1 MHLSPD
7 MLLLLSATQS
17 TYKTLFLLEN
27 IFRSLF
33 KHLCQQ
39 KIKGWS
45 NYKYEEEHQQIRVMV
60 VVLDPYK
67 STWFAGSSDLVMIRE
82 PVWALVWLCNS
93 HLLRFKS
100 NCSQNKF
107 SHHHCNWSR
116 AKCLVLFRSQKESN
130 RIHNDLFLWFLVPKF
145 DVKHFLQIWQILC
158 IPIGESLQTNKSA
171 FC

>member
-1 MHLSPD
+1 MDHIDRQRHFPSSCFSKLTFYCVQCIYHQESD
-7 MLLLLSATQS
+7 MLLLLSSTQS

-60 VVLDPYK
+60 AVLDPYK

-82 PVWALVWLCNS
+82 PVWFDFATRICYASNQIAHRTSSATIIVTDPEPNVWFCFV
-93 HLLRFKS
+93 LRRNQTETTMIS
-100 NCSQNKF
+100 SCDF
-107 SHHHCNWSR
+107 S
-116 AKCLVLFRSQKESN
+116 FRN
-130 RIHNDLFLWFLVPKF
+130 LM
-145 DVKHFLQIWQILC
+145 
-158 IPIGESLQTNKSA
+158 
-171 FC
+171 